1 MTTTSNLGLT
11 LLEVGQ
17 KEKEATINGN
27 MTSLDQ
33 KTPRA
38 LPDAATAPA
47 TTGLAPGST
56 YFNTTSSR
64 VFWLRPNGTWVALN

>member
-1 MTTTSNLGLT
+1 MTTTTNLGLT

-17 KEKEATINGN
+17 NSKEATINTN
-27 MTSLDQ
+27 MAALDS

-38 LPDAATAPA
+38 LPDAASAPA

-56 YFNTTSSR
+56 YFNVADSK
-64 VFWLRPNGTWVALN
+64 VYWLRPNLTWVALI